1 MQCRH
6 SYCKSCKWAWSTRP
20 FRIWRS
26 TAVAAACSWVLLA
39 SPDATLHLHLHH
51 ERERFNLA
59 GAVEAAEC
67 VRHALRKVAHDVLT
81 ASAPNATV
89 PYADI
94 LSKGARHRARHR
106 AFRWIVP
113 IPELGVP
120 RRHVDALLHFPP
132 PASSLAWRFP
142 TFSGSSS
149 HVLSSH
155 SHTCFHDRCKPSR

>member
-67 VRHALRKVAHDVLT
+67 VRPALRKVAHDGRPAPSFVRNAAMRIATSLLCSTPPVEPRATEAFTPPTMPLRFVICVLLVLQRVSPT
-81 ASAPNATV
+81 
-89 PYADI
+89 
-94 LSKGARHRARHR
+94 
-106 AFRWIVP
+106 
-113 IPELGVP
+113 E
-120 RRHVDALLHFPP
+120 P
-132 PASSLAWRFP
+132 PASAA
-142 TFSGSSS
+142 TGS
-149 HVLSSH
+149 
-155 SHTCFHDRCKPSR
+155 RI